1 MRNLSRCHDAHR
13 QEILTALGLAWIAPE
28 LRENRAEI
36 EAAARG
42 ELAPLIELRD
52 LQGDLHAHTSAAT
65 GANRCRRWWRPHR
78 LGTCSSWPSRI
89 TRAISAWTRILRAL
103 ERPCV
108 SILGHPTGRLLGER
122 APYAGSFDKI
132 LDAARA
138 RPCVLELNAQPA
150 CLDMDDILCK
160 AAHEHGVLVSVA
172 SDAHSGA
179 ELSHLA
185 AGIRQARRGWL
196 GAKDVLNARPLREV
210 KALLAKTRR

>member
-42 ELAPLIELRD
+42 ELAPLIELKD

-103 ERPCV
+103 ERPTRSASTKFSTRRV
-108 SILGHPTGRLLGER
+108 
-122 APYAGSFDKI
+122 
-132 LDAARA
+132 A